1 LKGFL
6 LALALPVLSGCS
18 AYGVWY
24 GETKPMLTFAQFSS
38 DGKDSKDLAVLPAS
52 HAASSAGAS
61 LPESARIFLWSPKNS
76 AAILNSSGRGCIQ
89 GAEVFA
95 EKTGKLDISA
105 DLLKTLASLPTTG
118 NNEKALGLELT
129 NSLIQLRVTSERNT
143 YLGIGLFGI
152 CQLQANSGLTQE
164 QAKEAVLKLFE
175 ASLKIVPASS
185 AASAPR

>member
-1 LKGFL
+1 MKSVFC
-6 LALALPVLSGCS
+6 ALALPILSGCS
-18 AYGVWY
+18 AFGVWY
-24 GETKPMLTFAQFSS
+24 GETKPMLTFAKFSS
-38 DGKDSKDLAVLPAS
+38 DGKDSVDSAVLPATQ
-52 HAASSAGAS
+52 AASSAEDS
-61 LPESARIFLWSPKNS
+61 FPESARIFLWSPKNS

-118 NNEKALGLELT
+118 TDEKALGLELT

-152 CQLQANSGLTQE
+152 CQLHANNGLTQE

-175 ASLKIVPASS
+175 ASLKIVPASPT
-185 AASAPR
+185 ASAPR